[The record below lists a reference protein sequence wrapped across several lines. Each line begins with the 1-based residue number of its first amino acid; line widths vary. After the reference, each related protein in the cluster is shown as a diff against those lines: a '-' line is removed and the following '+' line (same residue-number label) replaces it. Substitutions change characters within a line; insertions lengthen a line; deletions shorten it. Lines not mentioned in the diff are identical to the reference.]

1 MVKNMKKLKTVFFFL
16 FLSSIT
22 LYLYGQKDENKIVLK
37 TEVSSNSISIN
48 DSIVFKLYVKGKRIP
63 TKIYNTQ
70 EILKDFKIIRQKS
83 SLRTKN
89 DIFLGRVRERE
100 ITWMLKPIR
109 SGELTI
115 PSLKIKYGGKEY
127 STYPITIF
135 VSEENLQSE
144 NSVLKVIVYPSEND
158 VLVNQQVVLS
168 FSLIT
173 NISINSVIIK
183 EPLILSNVWV
193 EEFPETGKIK
203 GEQITDKG
211 KTYYKYIIKRYA
223 IFPQKAG
230 RVIIPPITF
239 EISTTDNK
247 TLYRKSNKLILN
259 VKRLPPSLTPRDF
272 MYLVGSFWVKSS
284 VDKIKTKIGE
294 NIRYTIKISGDG
306 NIKSVQPPKFQTNRY
321 FNVYPPEV
329 KVELNYE
336 GNKIN
341 GTKEW
346 TFLMVPQK
354 RGLLKIPS
362 FCFWFYL
369 PDKKIFKNTCTR
381 SFSIMVEAPFYSKSI
396 KIFREKLP
404 PPETETKYLSE
415 WETPF
420 FLKFIN
426 VVRII
431 IGLIIL
437 EMITFLLFLYCA
449 KRRNKKVASKLNVK
463 RELRKIRK
471 EKNHTIFCKKILSLV
486 NKFFFYRYNRWLLD
500 EGIGS
505 LKEFLVK
512 KEIKESKIKE
522 LIELIVFVQ
531 TFMYSPE
538 KNKTI
543 DKKEIIDKLLR
554 IFKELTEEKESES

>member
-1 MVKNMKKLKTVFFFL
+1 MVKNMRKLKTIVFFL
-16 FLSSIT
+16 FLSSMSF
-22 LYLYGQKDENKIVLK
+22 YLYGQKDENKIALK

-48 DSIVFKLYVKGKRIP
+48 DSIVFKLYVKGKKIP

-83 SLRTKN
+83 SIRTKN

-100 ITWMLKPIR
+100 ITWVLKPIR

-127 STYPITIF
+127 TTYPITIF
-135 VSEENLQSE
+135 VSEENLQGE
-144 NSVLKVIVYPSEND
+144 NSVLKVIVYSSEND
-158 VLVNQQVVLS
+158 VIINQQVVLS

-183 EPLILSNVWV
+183 EPLVLSNVWV

-203 GEQITDKG
+203 GEQITEKG

-259 VKRLPPSLTPRDF
+259 VKRLSPSIVPRDF
-272 MYLVGSFWVKSS
+272 MYLIGSFWVKAS

-294 NIRYTIKISGDG
+294 NIRYIIKISGDG
-306 NIKSVQPPKFQTNRY
+306 NIKSVQPPKFRTNGY

-336 GNKIN
+336 GNKII

-346 TFLMVPQK
+346 TFLVVPQK

-404 PPETETKYLSE
+404 PPETETKYLSK
-415 WETPF
+415 WKTPF
-420 FLKFIN
+420 FLNF
-426 VVRII
+426 VQMVRII

-437 EMITFLLFLYCA
+437 EFITFLLFPYYG
-449 KRRNKKVASKLNVK
+449 KRRDSNGVHKLNIK

-471 EKNHTIFCKKILSLV
+471 EKNYTIFCKKILSIV
-486 NKFFFYRYNRWLLD
+486 NKFFFYKYNRWLLD

-512 KEIKESKIKE
+512 KEVKERRIKE
-522 LIELIVFVQ
+522 LVELIVSIQ
-531 TFMYSPE
+531 AFMYSPG
-538 KNKTI
+538 KKKTI
-543 DKKEIIDKLLR
+543 TKKEITDKLLK
-554 IFKELTEEKESES
+554 ILKELTEERESEV